1 MRRMLWIALLMMAAG
16 LPGQLAAQ
24 ATRADSA
31 AVLLTMAKTLRAE
44 GRSAQADAM
53 LALILERYA
62 DTPAATEAQQLRAEA
77 PRRFEERSGKSEL
90 LVWTTTYGLI
100 LGALVP
106 AAVEADSEQAYGLG
120 LILGGPTGFFV
131 GRGISGSRPVSE
143 GQARAISFGT
153 LWGMWQGGGWAS
165 MLNDNDPD
173 DDDDFDVLRGMLIG
187 SLAGFGTGLLISG
200 KPIRAGT
207 STAVTFGGLWGTF
220 YGALLAEMAD
230 ADGDTPLSATLLAG
244 NAGVLATGLLAP
256 AWNMSRGRARLI
268 SISGVAGLLAGTG
281 VLLLVQPEDS
291 ETAVELTLLSS
302 ATIGL
307 GLGAYW
313 TRNYDERETR
323 SSGPGGDALLDLR
336 QGRWSINMP
345 APTPRLLETRTNGK
359 PDRELGV
366 TIPILKATFR

>member
-1 MRRMLWIALLMMAAG
+1 MKRMLWIALLMLAAG
-16 LPGQLAAQ
+16 WPGQVAAQ

-44 GRSAQADAM
+44 GRGAQADAM

-62 DTPAATEAQQLRAEA
+62 GTPAATEAQQLRAA
-77 PRRFEERSGKSEL
+77 LPRNFDERSGKTEL

-100 LGALVP
+100 LGTLVP
-106 AAVEADSEQAYGLG
+106 AAADAESPEAYGLG

-131 GRGISGSRPVSE
+131 GRGISGARSVSE

-153 LWGMWQGGGWAS
+153 LWGMWQGLGWATV
-165 MLNDNDPD
+165 LD
-173 DDDDFDVLRGMLIG
+173 DDIGDDDLDLVRATLLG
-187 SLAGFGTGLLISG
+187 SVAGFGTGLIISG

-207 STAVTFGGLWGTF
+207 ATAVTFGGLWGTF
-220 YGALLAEMAD
+220 YGIVFAEMAD
-230 ADGDTPLSATLLAG
+230 ATGDTPMSATLLAG
-244 NAGVLATGLLAP
+244 NAGILATALAAP
-256 AWNMSRGRARLI
+256 SWNLSRGRARLI

-291 ETAVELTLLSS
+291 EIAVELTLLSS

-345 APTPRLLETRTNGK
+345 APTPRLLETRTNGR

-366 TIPILKATFR
+366 AIPILKATFR